1 MPGNG
6 VLIDGIMTLLQMMLL
21 IIKAVL
27 LPILKVVRM
36 DLTASYVAAVG
47 TATRTTA
54 LWAYGTSTVLTT
66 GSTFLASGWLV
77 GLEFTYF
84 AGKVEQRRA

>member
-1 MPGNG
+1 MSGNG
-6 VLIDGIMTLLQMMLL
+6 VLMGMMITLHQTMVFMS
-21 IIKAVL
+21 KAVL